1 MYICTYFRWYRA
13 CVMDVREGEEKVLME
28 YLCFFVDYG
37 DLEWV
42 CGNDVEPISP
52 QLLEVIIKYYH
63 YGNIVMLTCIEY
75 YI

>member
-1 MYICTYFRWYRA
+1 
-13 CVMDVREGEEKVLME
+13 MDVREGEEKVLME

-52 QLLEVIIKYYH
+52 QLLEVINY
-63 YGNIVMLTCIEY
+63 
-75 YI
+75 